1 MIDIHMLVCS
11 DLHSSENALE
21 MISKLA
27 RSGEFD
33 LVVVCGD
40 FTTVGTTEYVK
51 RFLKGTGE
59 VMVLAVPGNCDLPE
73 TVEVLE
79 KAHASVH
86 NRRTQF
92 GGWDFYGFGGG
103 VTTSSG
109 MPFENDERLIEE
121 SLRKVAV
128 PGGVMVTHTPPYGMN
143 DLGRA
148 GNHGGSEGILRVV
161 KEFKP
166 RLVLSG
172 HMHESQGTRTT
183 EGTVFV
189 NPGSARLG
197 AYASVLLGPSIKT
210 KLYHG

>member
-1 MIDIHMLVCS
+1 MDINMLVCS
-11 DLHSSENALE
+11 DLHSSDKALD

-27 RSGEFD
+27 GSGEFD
-33 LVVVCGD
+33 LIVVCGD
-40 FTTVGTTEYVK
+40 FTTVGTTDYVK
-51 RFLKGTGE
+51 RFLKGAGE

-86 NRRTQF
+86 NRRTRF
-92 GGWDFYGFGGG
+92 GDWDFYGFGGG

-109 MPFENDERLIEE
+109 MPFENEESVIEE
-121 SLRKVAV
+121 ALRRVAV

-148 GNHGGSEGILRVV
+148 GNHGGSQAVMRVV
-161 KEFKP
+161 KDFRPK
-166 RLVLSG
+166 LVLSG
-172 HMHESQGTRTT
+172 HMHESQGSKQA
-183 EGTVFV
+183 EGTIFV

-197 AYASVLLGPSIKT
+197 AYASVLLGPTIRA
-210 KLYHG
+210 KLYNE